1 MQSTTKNKF
10 WKIEQLHK
18 ILFVKKKNTAHA
30 AQRWFCRVNR
40 RQNESGVLR
49 GGEFFRDNPRRGSV
63 QNEHDHILWKGS
75 NQSTRAVGFTRK
87 IPLCVKI
94 VKRVLRNLL
103 KWSVKSATHLVSLGK
118 IRYVNQNNPHFLSA
132 VDLFIAGSNR
142 MLHFWPLSNNR
153 CKKCRGKTPQMV
165 RRNKFTK

>member
-49 GGEFFRDNPRRGSV
+49 DGTFFPRWLSAESGGYHGENHHFFSRIWNKGYHGSV
-63 QNEHDHILWKGS
+63 GTSRWFCKIYHDKA
-75 NQSTRAVGFTRK
+75 T
-87 IPLCVKI
+87 I
-94 VKRVLRNLL
+94 VRLLL
-103 KWSVKSATHLVSLGK
+103 KQLFFVDSFFPHHSCKVSQKENRAAQFINERTARLKG
-118 IRYVNQNNPHFLSA
+118 RTLLSA
-132 VDLFIAGSNR
+132 HQCAPR
-142 MLHFWPLSNNR
+142 HTER
-153 CKKCRGKTPQMV
+153 HH
-165 RRNKFTK
+165 